1 MRNPNYESKMHNEI
15 LTKFI
20 SNVSFLTVIK
30 QSTDIK
36 QLTDIKQSKIRKTN
50 LAKPF
55 IIFLRNI
62 FTICC
67 DLFKLGKLS
76 KA

>member
-20 SNVSFLTVIK
+20 SNVGLF
-30 QSTDIK
+30 
-36 QLTDIKQSKIRKTN
+36 KQSKIRKTN

-55 IIFLRNI
+55 IILLRNV
-62 FTICC
+62 FSICC

-76 KA
+76 KASNKFYL